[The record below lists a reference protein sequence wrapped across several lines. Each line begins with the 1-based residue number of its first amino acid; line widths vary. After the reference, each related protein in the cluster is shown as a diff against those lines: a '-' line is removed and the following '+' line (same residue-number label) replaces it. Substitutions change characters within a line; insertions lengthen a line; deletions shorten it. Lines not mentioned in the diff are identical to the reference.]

1 VNAPKVVKKTNPV
14 IHHEKNSMSISNFPT
29 SRVQKNAPKKLK
41 TRRQV
46 LKRKRRMAGK
56 DTIERRS
63 TDRVRDNSSLVV
75 SGVDRRGLP
84 FKQHARIKDVSPGGI
99 SFLLQIAVDAG
110 VVLDLSIGSELAP
123 GGHSLL
129 QCHAKARV
137 LRVCMEKDMDGTFMI
152 AARFEG
158 DVLNMSEDEGYEAL
172 VRELQKAVEYDESN
186 RYRFE

>member
-1 VNAPKVVKKTNPV
+1 MTGNNKNPV
-14 IHHEKNSMSISNFPT
+14 IPSEKNSMSNSNFERSGIQT
-29 SRVQKNAPKKLK
+29 NSRKKVR

-63 TDRVRDNSSLVV
+63 TDRVRDDSLLIVT
-75 SGVDRRGLP
+75 GDDRRGLR
-84 FKQHARIKDVSPGGI
+84 FEQRARIKDVSPGGI
-99 SFLLQIAVDAG
+99 SFILTIAVDAG
-110 VVLDLSIGSELAP
+110 SLVDLRICSEPAP

-129 QCHAKARV
+129 ECHVKARV
-137 LRVCMEKDMDGTFMI
+137 LRVCLEKQTPRDTYLV

-158 DVLNMSEDEGYEAL
+158 EVLDMSEERGFEAL
-172 VRELQKAVEYDESN
+172 VRELQKAVEHDESN